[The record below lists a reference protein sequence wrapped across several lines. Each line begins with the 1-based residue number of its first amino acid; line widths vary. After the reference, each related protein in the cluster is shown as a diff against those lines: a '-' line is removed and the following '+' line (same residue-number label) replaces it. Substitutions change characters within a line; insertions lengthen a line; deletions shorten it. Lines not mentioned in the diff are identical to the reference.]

1 MEARKAFLISLTDF
15 GVRIKILNTEFD
27 ASFIRRCSQL
37 GVNSQFHLDHY
48 DEKNGPWV
56 YLFYNS
62 YVDPVEKL
70 RRKPLST
77 VNAKLLSLWREN
89 DLKRIA
95 KSLPAMTGYFL
106 PVNSMVHLSH
116 EVEYWLKSYEKDLL
130 NTDR

>member
-15 GVRIKILNTEFD
+15 GVWIKILNTEFD

-62 YVDPVEKL
+62 YVDPVEKIAEKTFIHCKCKITFTL
-70 RRKPLST
+70 VWKQLEANSKKFASY
-77 VNAKLLSLWREN
+77 VWLLFAGE
-89 DLKRIA
+89 
-95 KSLPAMTGYFL
+95 
-106 PVNSMVHLSH
+106 
-116 EVEYWLKSYEKDLL
+116 
-130 NTDR
+130 

>member
-15 GVRIKILNTEFD
+15 GVRIEILNTEFD

-62 YVDPVEKL
+62 YVDPVKKL

-77 VNAKLLSLWREN
+77 VNSKLLQFTLVW
-89 DLKRIA
+89 KRLEA
-95 KSLPAMTGYFL
+95 
-106 PVNSMVHLSH
+106 NSKKFAS
-116 EVEYWLKSYEKDLL
+116 YDWLLFAGE
-130 NTDR
+130 